1 MVDSQKNQ
9 KTAIIIGA
17 GPAGLTA
24 AYELLDKTD
33 IKPIIYE
40 ESNYIG
46 GISKTINY
54 KGNRI
59 DIGGHRFFSKSE
71 RVMDWW
77 TNILPQQGA
86 PAKDD
91 LAVGR
96 EIPISKE
103 SVKHDVGSVK
113 TKTRPAPDPEFV
125 DEVMLNR
132 SRLSRIFFLRKF
144 FNYPISLNYNTFSN
158 LGIKRTVKIG
168 LSYIKTSFSQIK
180 PEKSLEDF
188 FINRF
193 GVELYQTF
201 FKDYTEKVWGVAC
214 NQITAEWGSQRIKG
228 LSITNAILHAFK
240 KRFTSDSSITQ
251 KNVETSL
258 IGQFMYP
265 KHGPGQLWEE
275 VAKIIIENGGEI
287 HNEKKV
293 IGIQNNESELNA
305 IKVLDEFTGEVKK
318 IEGDYFLSTMPVKD
332 LINSFEGNI
341 PSDVSE
347 VAQGLM
353 YRDFI
358 TVGLLLNELKIKNET
373 KLNTVNDLVPDNW
386 IYIQE
391 RDVKIGRL
399 QIFNNWSPYLV
410 KDDSKV
416 WIGLE
421 YFCNE
426 GDDMWNMS
434 NEKFTD
440 FAIKEL
446 EKIDIITAEEVID
459 SVVIKVQKTYPA
471 YFGTY
476 NQFDIIKSFTD
487 QFENLFLIGRNGM
500 HRYNNMDH
508 SMLTAMTAVENMKND
523 IKSKENIWNI
533 NAEEEYHEQK

>member
-1 MVDSQKNQ
+1 MLDTQEIQ

-24 AYELLDKTD
+24 AYELLDKTN

-40 ESNYIG
+40 QSNDIG
-46 GISKTINY
+46 GISRTINY

-77 TNILPQQGA
+77 MNILPLQGA

-91 LAVGR
+91 IAVIR
-96 EIPISKE
+96 EVPLSKE
-103 SVKHDVGSVK
+103 SVKHDIGSTK
-113 TKTRPAPDPEFV
+113 TKTFSAPDPELS
-125 DEVMLNR
+125 DDVMLNR

-158 LGIKRTVKIG
+158 LGIERTVKIG

-180 PEKSLEDF
+180 PERSLEDF
-188 FINRF
+188 FKNRF
-193 GVELYQTF
+193 GVELYHTF

-214 NQITAEWGSQRIKG
+214 DQITAEWGSQRIKG
-228 LSITNAILHAFK
+228 LSITNAVLHAFK
-240 KRFTSDSSITQ
+240 KRFTSDNSISQ

-287 HNEKKV
+287 HHGNKV
-293 IGIQNNESELNA
+293 EGIESKENRLNA
-305 IKVLDEFTGEVKK
+305 IKVLEESSGELKR
-318 IEGDYFLSTMPVKD
+318 IEGDYFFSTMPVKD
-332 LINSFEGNI
+332 LINSFEGDL
-341 PSDVSE
+341 PSDVSG

-358 TVGLLLNELKIKNET
+358 TVGLLLDELKIKNET
-373 KLNTVNDLVPDNW
+373 NMGTVNDLVPDNW

-434 NEKFTD
+434 NESFTD

-446 EKIDIITAEEVID
+446 EKIDIINADEVID

-476 NQFDIIKSFTD
+476 NKFDIIKSFTE

-508 SMLTAMTAVENMKND
+508 SMLTAMTAVENIKND

-533 NAEEEYHEQK
+533 NAEEEYHEEK

>member
-24 AYELLDKTD
+24 AYELIDKTD

-40 ESNYIG
+40 KSNDIG

-59 DIGGHRFFSKSE
+59 DIGGHRFFSKSR

-77 TNILPQQGA
+77 MNILPLQGA

-96 EIPISKE
+96 EIPILKE
-103 SVKHDVGSVK
+103 SVKHDIGSFK
-113 TKTRPAPDPEFV
+113 TKTFPAPDPELV

-158 LGIKRTVKIG
+158 LGIIRTVKIG
-168 LSYIKTSFSQIK
+168 LSYIKTLFSQIK

-228 LSITNAILHAFK
+228 LSITNAILHIFK
-240 KRFTSDSSITQ
+240 KRFTSDSSISQ

-275 VAKIIIENGGEI
+275 VAKLVIENGGEI
-287 HNEKKV
+287 HHETKV
-293 IGIQNNESELNA
+293 IGIESKENRLNA
-305 IKVLDEFTGEVKK
+305 IKVLDEFTSEDKK
-318 IEGDYFLSTMPVKD
+318 IEGDYFFSTMPVKD
-332 LINSFEGNI
+332 LINSFEDNL

-347 VAQGLM
+347 VAEGLM

-373 KLNTVNDLVPDNW
+373 KWNTVNNLVPDNW

-434 NEKFTD
+434 DENFTD

-446 EKIDIITAEEVID
+446 EKIDIINADEVID

-476 NQFDIIKSFTD
+476 NRFDIIKSFTD

-508 SMLTAMTAVENMKND
+508 SMLTAMTAVENIKND

-533 NAEEEYHEQK
+533 NAEEEYHEEK

>member
-1 MVDSQKNQ
+1 MVDNQKNQ

-40 ESNYIG
+40 KSNDIG

-77 TNILPQQGA
+77 MNILPLQGA

-91 LAVGR
+91 IAVGR

-103 SVKHDVGSVK
+103 SIKHDLGSVK
-113 TKTRPAPDPEFV
+113 TKTFPASDPEKV
-125 DEVMLNR
+125 EEVMLNR

-193 GVELYQTF
+193 GVELYRTF
-201 FKDYTEKVWGVAC
+201 FKDYTEKVWGVEC
-214 NQITAEWGSQRIKG
+214 RQITAEWGSQRIKG

-240 KRFTSDSSITQ
+240 KRFKSDRSISQ

-258 IGQFMYP
+258 IGKFMYP

-275 VAKIIIENGGEI
+275 VAKLIIENGGEI
-287 HNEKKV
+287 HHGNKV
-293 IGIQNNESELNA
+293 VGI
-305 IKVLDEFTGEVKK
+305 K
-318 IEGDYFLSTMPVKD
+318 
-332 LINSFEGNI
+332 
-341 PSDVSE
+341 
-347 VAQGLM
+347 
-353 YRDFI
+353 
-358 TVGLLLNELKIKNET
+358 
-373 KLNTVNDLVPDNW
+373 
-386 IYIQE
+386 
-391 RDVKIGRL
+391 
-399 QIFNNWSPYLV
+399 
-410 KDDSKV
+410 
-416 WIGLE
+416 
-421 YFCNE
+421 
-426 GDDMWNMS
+426 S
-434 NEKFTD
+434 NE
-440 FAIKEL
+440 
-446 EKIDIITAEEVID
+446 
-459 SVVIKVQKTYPA
+459 
-471 YFGTY
+471 
-476 NQFDIIKSFTD
+476 
-487 QFENLFLIGRNGM
+487 
-500 HRYNNMDH
+500 NN
-508 SMLTAMTAVENMKND
+508 
-523 IKSKENIWNI
+523 
-533 NAEEEYHEQK
+533 

>member
-1 MVDSQKNQ
+1 MLNKQENQ

-40 ESNYIG
+40 KSNDIG

-71 RVMDWW
+71 RVIDWW
-77 TNILPQQGA
+77 MNILPLQGA

-96 EIPISKE
+96 EIPISNE
-103 SVKHDVGSVK
+103 SIKHDIGSVK
-113 TKTRPAPDPEFV
+113 TKTFPAPDPEKI

-144 FNYPISLNYNTFSN
+144 FNYPISLNYNTFAN

-193 GVELYQTF
+193 GVELYRTF
-201 FKDYTEKVWGVAC
+201 FKDYTEKVWGVSC
-214 NQITAEWGSQRIKG
+214 IQITAEWGSQRIKG
-228 LSITNAILHAFK
+228 LSITNAIFHAFK
-240 KRFTSDSSITQ
+240 KRFTRDSSISQ

-275 VAKIIIENGGEI
+275 VAKLIIENGGEI
-287 HNEKKV
+287 HHGNKVVGIESKENE
-293 IGIQNNESELNA
+293 LDA
-305 IKVLDEFTGEVKK
+305 IKVLDEFTGEFKR
-318 IEGDYFLSTMPVKD
+318 IGGDYFLSTMPVKD
-332 LINSFEGNI
+332 LINSFEKKL
-341 PSDVSE
+341 PYDVSE

-358 TVGLLLNELKIKNET
+358 IAGLLLNELKIKNET
-373 KLNTVNDLVPDNW
+373 KMITVNDLVPDNW

-426 GDDMWNMS
+426 GDEMWNMS
-434 NEKFTD
+434 NENFTD

-446 EKIDIITAEEVID
+446 EKIDIINADEVID

-476 NQFDIIKSFTD
+476 KKFDIIKNFTN

-508 SMLTAMTAVENMKND
+508 SMLTAMTAVENIKND

-533 NAEEEYHEQK
+533 NAEEEYHEEK